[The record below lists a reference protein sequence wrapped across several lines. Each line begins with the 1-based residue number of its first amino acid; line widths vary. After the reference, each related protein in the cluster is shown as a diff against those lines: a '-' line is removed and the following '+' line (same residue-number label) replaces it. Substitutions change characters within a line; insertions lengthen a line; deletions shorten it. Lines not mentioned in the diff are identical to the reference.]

1 MAIVDDVGSFPLPE
15 RMSGDEFK
23 RVYRHAREAIYGARQ
38 NDSREYGILKDVV
51 LVSFEKKLNTGMDAV
66 SYPQHYPMHAQFME
80 PIEQYQTEPFL
91 IEKEKALIPEMR
103 ILEEE
108 AKNLYEQKGERTL
121 VKMCVTGPI
130 ELYLGTEFKS
140 NIYPD
145 IMHNLSRSINYFIKN
160 SLVKNKYVETVEVS
174 IDEPSIGYADLL
186 NVEKDDITGFIEETV
201 KGVNIPVQIHLH
213 SMKSA
218 YLALEAED
226 ISSITGEFAATPEN
240 MEFITKKDLDFADKS
255 LRAGV
260 TRTNID
266 SIIAE
271 CLDRGFEPT
280 PADLIDD
287 KKTIQKRI
295 EKLHKRFGD
304 RISSWGPD
312 CGLGSWPTQDAA
324 SDLLKRTVEAVRE
337 SFK

>member
-1 MAIVDDVGSFPLPE
+1 MAIVGDVGSFPLPE
-15 RMSGDEFK
+15 WMSEDEFK
-23 RVYRHAREAIYGARQ
+23 RIYQAAGEAVYGGRQ
-38 NDSREYGILKDVV
+38 KDSREYDILKGVV
-51 LVSFEKKLNTGMDAV
+51 LESFEKKLSTGLDTS

-80 PIEQYQTEPFL
+80 PIEKYQTDPYL
-91 IEKEKALIPEMR
+91 ILKENAVITEME
-103 ILEEE
+103 ILKDSGRE
-108 AKNLYEQKGERTL
+108 LYTQTGGKIS

-130 ELYLGTEFKS
+130 ELYLGTEFGR

-145 IMHNLSRSINYFIKN
+145 IMSNLSRSINHFIRN
-160 SLVKNKYVETVEVS
+160 SSVKNKYIETVEVS

-186 NVEKDDITGFIEETV
+186 NVEKDDITGFIEDTV
-201 KGVNIPVQIHLH
+201 KGIDVPVQIHLH

-218 YLALEAED
+218 YLALEARGVKT
-226 ISSITGEFAATPEN
+226 ITGEFAANPEN
-240 MEFITKKDLDFADKS
+240 TEFITKKELESADKF

-271 CLDRGFEPT
+271 HLDRGFNPG
-280 PADLIDD
+280 PVDLIDD
-287 KKTIQKRI
+287 KKTIKKRI

-312 CGLGSWPTQDAA
+312 CGLGSWPTQTVA
-324 SDLLKRTVEAVRE
+324 SDLLKSTVQAVRE